1 MSASFSYNMVG
12 KLHSSLESDLCKGSL
27 TGVERRSG
35 LGRDEQGEPELAAQA
50 QQLATELGVDN
61 PELFV
66 L

>member
-1 MSASFSYNMVG
+1 
-12 KLHSSLESDLCKGSL
+12 
-27 TGVERRSG
+27 VERRSG